1 MCYLG
6 GDWLSFMGSRGDKWL
21 WGQSSTPGVATHGPR
36 SWHTGGRR
44 GGMSENIAEWTKQ
57 RAAGEAVTGAELRTP
72 WGEQS
77 TQEQVRPM
85 GTHLGAELQTTDY

>member
-1 MCYLG
+1 
-6 GDWLSFMGSRGDKWL
+6 
-21 WGQSSTPGVATHGPR
+21 
-36 SWHTGGRR
+36 
-44 GGMSENIAEWTKQ
+44 MSENIAEWTKQ

-72 WGEQS
+72 WGQQS